1 MQRMPL
7 GEQLVTAGLLSEVQ
21 LDLARSEEQRHG
33 GRLAQIVVQLGFVAP
48 EVLADFLGRKAGSKA
63 INLNRVSIDPS
74 VLALVPL
81 EVARRCVGMP
91 VSRQNGTLT
100 VALADPFDVT
110 AVDMLQQVTGLT
122 IDVVTAPERDILN
135 CLELYYTTG
144 DTIGESIDKILD
156 EKERQ
161 PAQPLEEVL
170 SRMADK
176 EEDAPVIRVVRQIIT
191 RAINNRASDIHFEPE
206 ERMMRVRTRID
217 GVLYQDVLIPKA
229 MQSAVTTRMKI
240 LADLDV
246 AETRVPQDGRAT
258 ILVGGRQVN
267 LRVSSLPT
275 SHGENVVARIL
286 DPSNQDLSLPSL
298 GFLPD
303 MEAQLREVVNKP
315 YGVVLVTGPT
325 GSGKTTT
332 LYSVLREVSTMDVS
346 TFTLEDPIEYRMSLV
361 RQTQINEEAGMT
373 FSGGLRALLRQDP
386 DIILVGETRDTET
399 AQLMVRAALTGHLV
413 FSTLHTNDAPGAI
426 PRLLDMGVDSFLLP
440 ASLLAV
446 LGQRLVRSICPN
458 CKEEVKN
465 PETIFENLKL
475 ALPGCVPSSQP
486 STEPRVLQRSTILTL
501 NPQPSEDPL
510 RHFGLKN
517 TFKLAATLNPQPSE
531 DPLRLWRGAGCSIC
545 KNTGYKGRLG
555 IYELMVLDE
564 RYHDPI
570 LHRAGAPEFLRLAR
584 EKGMRTMFEDG
595 LLKARQGLTTV
606 EELLRVT
613 RV

>member
-7 GEQLVTAGLLSEVQ
+7 LEQLAAAGLLTDVQ
-21 LDLARSEEQRHG
+21 LELARREEQRNG
-33 GRLAQIVVQLGFVAP
+33 GKLAQIVVQLGFVAP
-48 EVLADFLGRKAGSKA
+48 EVLAEFLGRKAGSKA
-63 INLNRVSIDPS
+63 VNLNRIKIDQTL
-74 VLALVPL
+74 LALVPL
-81 EVARRCVGMP
+81 EVARRCLTMP
-91 VSRQNGTLT
+91 VSRTNGTLT

-110 AVDMLQQVTGLT
+110 AVDILQQVTGLV

-135 CLELYYTTG
+135 CLELYYSTG
-144 DTIGESIDKILD
+144 DTISESIEKILD

-161 PAQPLEEVL
+161 PARPLEEVL
-170 SRMADK
+170 SRMANK

-191 RAINNRASDIHFEPE
+191 RAINNRASDVHFEPE
-206 ERMMRVRTRID
+206 ERMMRVRTRVD

-229 MQSAVTTRMKI
+229 MQSAVITRMKI

-275 SHGENVVARIL
+275 NHGENVVARIL
-286 DPSNQDLSLPSL
+286 DPSGQELNLSAL

-303 MEAQLREVVNKP
+303 MEAQFREVANKP

-332 LYSVLREVSTMDVS
+332 LYAVLQEVSTMDVS
-346 TFTLEDPIEYRMSLV
+346 TFTLEDPIEYRMPLV
-361 RQTQINEEAGMT
+361 RQTQINEDAGMT

-426 PRLLDMGVDSFLLP
+426 PRLLDMGVDAFLLP

-446 LGQRLVRSICPN
+446 LGQRLVRTICPN

-465 PETIFENLKL
+465 PERIFENLRLSLAQPATPQKSSPGSSSSPSSSSSSIPQPL
-475 ALPGCVPSSQP
+475 VSPEALP
-486 STEPRVLQRSTILTL
+486 E
-501 NPQPSEDPL
+501 
-510 RHFGLKN
+510 
-517 TFKLAATLNPQPSE
+517 
-531 DPLRLWRGAGCSIC
+531 RLWRGAGCAAC
-545 KNTGYKGRLG
+545 NNTGYKGRLG

-584 EKGMRTMFEDG
+584 ERGMRTMFEDG
-595 LLKARQGLTTV
+595 LRKAGQGLTTV
-606 EELLRVT
+606 EELLRIT